1 MSCNDAVWTM
11 NLIRKTYNC
20 DCENEQG
27 GEGESEQAIARGPLI
42 AKPFQSLLLSNVLST
57 SIMSAAALII
67 QLMDETLKKQGSL
80 QHPWRTDRCKRGQ
93 RHSVRIKNEQL
104 R

>member
-1 MSCNDAVWTM
+1 MSCNDTVWTM

-42 AKPFQSLLLSNVLST
+42 AKPFQSLFLSNVLST
-57 SIMSAAALII
+57 LIMSAATLII

-80 QHPWRTDRCKRGQ
+80 QHPWRTDRMQTRTTTLGTDQ
-93 RHSVRIKNEQL
+93 E
-104 R
+104 